1 MKKTISL
8 LVALLLCVSLV
19 ACGNSKN
26 VKSLMNGFE
35 WGQTSAQI
43 QKNIAKHSGN
53 YVVCGLLVED
63 LVIDIYGPLDSLR
76 YVISSEEVAEE
87 DATEKVYDLLIDDYN
102 TVKESLIDLFGEP
115 DSDKEYD
122 VTEYDALQYRNV
134 TYWYIEDDIV
144 RLELG
149 RERKVSST
157 PSYAMFQFTDV
168 TYTYALKLDLEHT
181 A

>member
-8 LVALLLCVSLV
+8 LVALLLCFSLV

-26 VKSLMNGFE
+26 VKSLMNGFD

-87 DATEKVYDLLIDDYN
+87 DATEEIYDLLTDDYN
-102 TVKESLIDLFGEP
+102 TLKASLIDLLGEP

-122 VTEYDALQYRNV
+122 DLQLRNV

>member
-1 MKKTISL
+1 
-8 LVALLLCVSLV
+8 
-19 ACGNSKN
+19 
-26 VKSLMNGFE
+26 MNGFE

-87 DATEKVYDLLIDDYN
+87 DATEEIYDLLTDDYN
-102 TVKESLIDLFGEP
+102 TLKASLIDLLGEP

-122 VTEYDALQYRNV
+122 DLQYRNV

>member
-8 LVALLLCVSLV
+8 LVALLLCFSLV

-87 DATEKVYDLLIDDYN
+87 DATEEIYDLLTDDYN
-102 TVKESLIDLFGEP
+102 TLKASLIDLLGEP

-122 VTEYDALQYRNV
+122 DLQYRNV

-144 RLELG
+144 
-149 RERKVSST
+149 KAVN
-157 PSYAMFQFTDV
+157 
-168 TYTYALKLDLEHT
+168 HT
-181 A
+181 APNPYWQHTNYLC

>member
-8 LVALLLCVSLV
+8 LVALLLCFSLV

-87 DATEKVYDLLIDDYN
+87 DATEEIYDLLTDDYN
-102 TVKESLIDLFGEP
+102 TLKASLIDLLGEP

-122 VTEYDALQYRNV
+122 DLQLRNV